1 MLKFEDL
8 INKFPHIYIKEK
20 VSNLGK
26 LIQTILE
33 ELQLIESTKDEV
45 ELQDELNNATGITL
59 DKHGELVGQERGPF
73 SDDIYRILIKSKI
86 RQNLSGGDVNLIIEY
101 IATLFQIPRENMQIV
116 ESEWGS
122 FRFSSEN
129 SIVQTSKY
137 EGFGTGILAADKPE
151 PAFYRFNI
159 TPESLNSIG
168 FPIQDLVKIVKDL
181 SAAGVRISFFVEGT
195 FAFSAT
201 NGVVEYSEESGFDY
215 GTLGAY
221 YNPDEGFFS

>member
-45 ELQDELNNATGITL
+45 ELQDELSNATGITL
-59 DKHGELVGQERGPF
+59 DKHGELVGQERGLF

-86 RQNLSGGDVNLIIEY
+86 RQNLSGGDVNSIIEY
-101 IATLFQIPRENMQIV
+101 IATFFQIPRENIQID

-122 FRFSSEN
+122 FRFSN
-129 SIVQTSKY
+129 VNGTVQTSEY
-137 EGFGTGILAADKPE
+137 EGFGTGVLAADNPE

-181 SAAGVRISFFVEGT
+181 SAAGVRISFFVKGT

-201 NGVVEYSEESGFDY
+201 DGVVEYSEEEGFNY